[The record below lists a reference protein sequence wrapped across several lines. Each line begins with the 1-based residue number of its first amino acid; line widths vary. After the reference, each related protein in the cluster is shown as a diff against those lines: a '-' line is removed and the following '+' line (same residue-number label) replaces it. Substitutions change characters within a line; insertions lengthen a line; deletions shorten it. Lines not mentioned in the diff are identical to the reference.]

1 MAEYYPVSLD
11 LGGRACLVVG
21 GGPVAARKARGL
33 VAAGAVVTVIAPR
46 ISDAMGQVDGV
57 TVVRRVYAVGDAAPF
72 RLVVTATGSP
82 DVDALVFA
90 DADSAGIWVNS
101 ADDPDHCSF
110 ILPSVHRDGAV
121 SVAVS
126 TSGASPALATWLR
139 GRLADAGG
147 TGLGALAE
155 LLGRARTAV
164 KADGRST
171 ESVDW
176 AGLLDGP
183 LPGLVASG
191 EMDAAVRLVEAAAG
205 VTI

>member
-57 TVVRRVYAVGDAAPF
+57 TVVRRDYAIGDAAPF

>member
-46 ISDAMGQVDGV
+46 ISDAMDQVDGV
-57 TVVRRVYAVGDAAPF
+57 TVVRRDYAVGDAAPF

-126 TSGASPALATWLR
+126 SSGASPALATWLR